1 MNVRMLAAAV
11 AAVTVAAAGSSGPAR
26 GADAWQAA
34 DGIHKIQHIIVIMQE
49 NRSFDSYFGTYP
61 GVNGIPMKN
70 GHPNDCNP
78 DPDTHECVYSFHQT
92 NLITAGGPHDT
103 PTFAGQYDGGQMDGF
118 EREARLH

>member
-61 GVNGIPMKN
+61 GVNGIPMHN
-70 GHPNDCNP
+70 GVPDKCVDDPATGKCVAPYHDSNDVN
-78 DPDTHECVYSFHQT
+78 F
-92 NLITAGGPHDT
+92 GGPHSELD
-103 PTFAGQYDGGQMDGF
+103 
-118 EREARLH
+118 